1 MNGRFLRNWFWLDCP
16 SLLKMGRAAAQGL
29 RAVRLCMEGLMTLRK
44 NPYSYLTLIFLLIL
58 SVVPIKVYAKDDDT
72 STKDYKKQYT
82 FTTNW
87 FTHKIPLWTQ
97 LLKEFKGRPDVSYLE
112 IGAFEGRSV
121 LWVLENILTNPTA
134 KITIIDGFEEN
145 TYKKFTSNVNLSG
158 EPNKFKII
166 SGLSTEKLKELPSNS
181 IDFAYIDGSGK
192 GIVMHYDIVNT
203 WNILKMDGII
213 ICSRYALNGHL
224 REALELQANDPGP
237 YDAIDAFLKLYKPYI
252 KVLAFEENQ
261 VIFRKIRQ

>member
-1 MNGRFLRNWFWLDCP
+1 
-16 SLLKMGRAAAQGL
+16 
-29 RAVRLCMEGLMTLRK
+29 MEGLMTLRK
-44 NPYSYLTLIFLLIL
+44 SDFSYLITIFFLIL
-58 SVVPIKVYAKDDDT
+58 TVAPAKVYAKDDDT
-72 STKDYKKQYT
+72 STRDYKKQYT

-87 FTHKIPLWTQ
+87 FTHKIPLWAQ
-97 LLKEFKGRPDVSYLE
+97 LLSEFKGKPGVSYLE

-145 TYKKFTSNVNLSG
+145 TYKRFTSNVNLSG
-158 EPNKFKII
+158 ETNKFKII
-166 SGLSTEKLKELPSNS
+166 SGLSTEKIKEVPANS

-192 GIVMHYDIVNT
+192 GIVMHYDLVNT
-203 WNILKMDGII
+203 WNTLKMDGII
-213 ICSRYALNGHL
+213 ICSRYALNDHL
-224 REALELQANDPGP
+224 REALELQPNDPGP
-237 YDAIDAFLKLYKPYI
+237 HEAIDTFLKLYKPYV